1 MDLSQESNRQDEGPE
16 EWKDRWEEGMQQEL
30 SQVYITRVKL
40 KQRNKMHYQ
49 VLTETSESENQLLTQ
64 ANHKN
69 LQNRITKV
77 IVNRSLIFREW
88 KPVL

>member
-1 MDLSQESNRQDEGPE
+1 
-16 EWKDRWEEGMQQEL
+16 MQQEL

-77 IVNRSLIFREW
+77 FVKRSLIFREW
-88 KPVL
+88 KPAP